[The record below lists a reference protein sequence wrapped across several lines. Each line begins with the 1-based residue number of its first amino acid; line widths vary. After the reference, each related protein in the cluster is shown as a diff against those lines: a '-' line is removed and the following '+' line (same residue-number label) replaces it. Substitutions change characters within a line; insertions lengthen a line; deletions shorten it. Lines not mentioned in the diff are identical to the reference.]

1 MIEFSADERR
11 GAFDAAVRAI
21 NAVDALDDPARE
33 GRLVTAVHD
42 HVAKLI
48 NPARIASG
56 SNAVE
61 AAGARDLAR
70 WVRDEVMGLGPVEPL
85 LRDPLVEE
93 IAASRWDLVFVYRSD
108 GSVTR
113 LPESPWSSERE
124 LVDWLARTARTKSRT
139 ERSFNAQSP
148 LLVMDL
154 GDGLRL
160 AAQRDVSQHVGFT
173 LRRNTL
179 KQASLDELAAGGM
192 MAAPMAGFLAAVM
205 RSSEMRVVFAG
216 ATGAGKTTLTR
227 ACLEELPPM
236 CRVVTIED
244 TAELALFDE
253 RRHPNVE
260 SWEARLANA
269 EGAGRVTLGDLVRQ
283 GLRARPDWLVVGECR
298 DDEAA
303 VPMLAAMTHGQS
315 SLTTVHSPSAREA
328 LDKLALYL
336 MMGGMEEPVA
346 HQQLSM
352 AVDFVVHVARTG
364 RGRRVTELVEVDHVD
379 NGRVGT
385 NVLWSAT
392 GAQPVAMTQRRA
404 EKLRA
409 VGFDHRLLLAP
420 LRTVGASGR

>member
-1 MIEFSADERR
+1 M
-11 GAFDAAVRAI
+11 
-21 NAVDALDDPARE
+21 
-33 GRLVTAVHD
+33 
-42 HVAKLI
+42 
-48 NPARIASG
+48 
-56 SNAVE
+56 
-61 AAGARDLAR
+61 
-70 WVRDEVMGLGPVEPL
+70 
-85 LRDPLVEE
+85 
-93 IAASRWDLVFVYRSD
+93 
-108 GSVTR
+108 
-113 LPESPWSSERE
+113 
-124 LVDWLARTARTKSRT
+124 
-139 ERSFNAQSP
+139 
-148 LLVMDL
+148 
-154 GDGLRL
+154 
-160 AAQRDVSQHVGFT
+160 
-173 LRRNTL
+173 RRNTL
-179 KQASLDELAAGGM
+179 KRASLDVLAEGGM
-192 MAAPMAGFLAAVM
+192 MAAPVAMFLSAVM
-205 RSSEMRVVFAG
+205 RSTEMRVVFAG

-227 ACLEELPPM
+227 ACLEELSPM

-253 RRHPNVE
+253 QRHPNVE

-346 HQQLSM
+346 HQQLAM
-352 AVDFVVHVARTG
+352 AVDYVVHVARVG
-364 RGRRVTELVEVDHVD
+364 RRRRVTELVEIDHVD

-409 VGFDHRLLLAP
+409 VGFDHRLLLTP
-420 LRTVGASGR
+420 LGTVGASGR